1 MFYLL
6 SIFGSKDF
14 LTFSFKNSQ
23 RISEVIKWPFKMALL
38 LGSWKEI
45 RNRWVNFF
53 PSNIYGLKVFCRASY
68 VKQLCSMCK
77 SLDLLSHINTH
88 IYIQP
93 QTYIHTCTKKHI
105 HPCTYMHTC
114 IQTYVHT
121 HTACIYIYTHIHK
134 HILTDKHKH
143 TCTHPHS

>member
-1 MFYLL
+1 MLYLL
-6 SIFGSKDF
+6 SIFGSKVF

-53 PSNIYGLKVFCRASY
+53 PSDIYGLKVFCRASY

-77 SLDLLSHINTH
+77 SLDLLSHIN
-88 IYIQP
+88 IYIYTNNHRHIFTHAQRNIYP
-93 QTYIHTCTKKHI
+93 HIHTCTHTYKH
-105 HPCTYMHTC
+105 
-114 IQTYVHT
+114 VHT
-121 HTACIYIYTHIHK
+121 HTCMHKHIYTH
-134 HILTDKHKH
+134 T
-143 TCTHPHS
+143 